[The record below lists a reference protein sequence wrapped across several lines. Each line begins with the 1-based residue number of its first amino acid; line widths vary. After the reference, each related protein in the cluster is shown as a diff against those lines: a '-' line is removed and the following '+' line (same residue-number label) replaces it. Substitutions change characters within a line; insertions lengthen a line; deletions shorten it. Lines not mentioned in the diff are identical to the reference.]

1 MKIIRCAMKTTN
13 RETINTTGNYSPYI
27 WFGII
32 GAFLAVINN
41 IVAIAA
47 LGVAQGPI
55 VAFTTPFVFCLG
67 KLRYPKL
74 PAATVIYFPVVI
86 VSIFTV
92 NFGPPGPYKVTFMI
106 GAVLYDL
113 ACYFLRVGSRD
124 RDRVA
129 LWKLI
134 IAVLFYPIGLLL
146 GALWAISWVT
156 VELPIL
162 SGAWIGAVILMAVF
176 WIIGGFATWTCHRV
190 YYKWLSNEF

>member
-1 MKIIRCAMKTTN
+1 MKTT
-13 RETINTTGNYSPYI
+13 RETINPTENYRPFI

-32 GAFLAVINN
+32 GAFLTIINN
-41 IVAIAA
+41 MVAIAA

-55 VAFTTPFVFCLG
+55 VAFTTPFAFCLG

-74 PAATVIYFPVVI
+74 PAATLIYLPVVI

-106 GAVLYDL
+106 GAVLYDFV
-113 ACYFLRVGSRD
+113 CYILRVGSSD
-124 RDRVA
+124 RDQVA

-162 SGAWIGAVILMAVF
+162 SGAWIGAVILMALF
-176 WIIGGFATWTCHRV
+176 GIIGGFATWVSHRV
-190 YYKWLSNEF
+190 YYRWLSDEEF